1 MSNVETQEKP
11 AGPQAPAAGPNA
23 QNAPSPGYLAGLRS
37 MPGYGWYALLLF
49 FGYGAVEIFAL
60 GFAPGDRIQVPGSV
74 RQSPGGYRSY
84 HFWHSGLHGGK

>member
-1 MSNVETQEKP
+1 MSQEAQTP
-11 AGPQAPAAGPNA
+11 AGAPVPGAPATKD
-23 QNAPSPGYLAGLRS
+23 APSPGFLARLRS

-49 FGYGAVEIFAL
+49 VGYGAVEIFAL
-60 GFAPGDRIQVPGSV
+60 GFAPGDRVQVPGSV

>member
-1 MSNVETQEKP
+1 MSQEAQTPPGTP
-11 AGPQAPAAGPNA
+11 AQSAGAPA
-23 QNAPSPGYLAGLRS
+23 QSAPAPGFLAGLRS

-49 FGYGAVEIFAL
+49 VGYGAVEIFAL
-60 GFAPGDRIQVPGSV
+60 GFAPGDRVQVPGSV